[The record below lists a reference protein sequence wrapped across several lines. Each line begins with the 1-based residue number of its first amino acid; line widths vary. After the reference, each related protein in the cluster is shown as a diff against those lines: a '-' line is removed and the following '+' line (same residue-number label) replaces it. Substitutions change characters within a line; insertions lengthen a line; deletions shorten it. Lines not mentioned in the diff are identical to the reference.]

1 LGHDKGHESGD
12 STLIFFFNLAK
23 LDLKEVTNQT
33 QSPYCVCVTLTS
45 S

>member
-12 STLIFFFNLAK
+12 STLIFFFFNLAK

-33 QSPYCVCVTLTS
+33 QSPYCVCVLL
-45 S
+45 

>member
-1 LGHDKGHESGD
+1 MSLV
-12 STLIFFFNLAK
+12 TQLNFFFFFNLAK